1 MHRRARHLKG
11 RAAGASFHY
20 DSRWLSLSDGTGV
33 DTWTDLAG
41 TNNATQSTSTN
52 RPTFKTNILNG
63 NPVVRFDGT
72 DDFVSFTTGA
82 YVNLEYLAITL
93 FKSSATIGPTVVN
106 KTTTSG
112 LPYTNF
118 YYQGSLFSSTN
129 GYAFVNN
136 SFDMTSFAI
145 ASSHN
150 VSSSSYNMWRNGD
163 VKTPSSAGTNTSPT
177 VVDSIGIRDWDNTKL
192 NGDVAAAI
200 HITGSLAT
208 SLRKRFEHAIGF
220 SFKISCS

>member
-1 MHRRARHLKG
+1 MHRRARHLTG

-20 DSRWLSLSDGTGV
+20 DARWLSLTDGTGV
-33 DTWTDLAG
+33 QTWTDLAG
-41 TNNATQSTSTN
+41 SNDATQATSTN

-63 NPVVRFDGT
+63 NPIVRFDGT

-93 FKSSATIGPTVVN
+93 FKSVGTIGPTVTN
-106 KTTTSG
+106 KTTTTG

-118 YYQGSLFSSTN
+118 YYFGTVYSSTN
-129 GYAFVNN
+129 AYAYNAN
-136 SFDMTSFAI
+136 MDMTVLSI

-150 VSSSSYNMWRNGD
+150 IASSSSFNMWRNGINANA
-163 VKTPSSAGTNTSPT
+163 SSAGPNNSVTT
-177 VVDSIGIRDWDNTKL
+177 VDCIGQRDWDNTKL

-200 HITGSLAT
+200 HITGSLAS
-208 SLRKRFEHAIGF
+208 SLRKRFEHAMGF